1 MGSDL
6 SVCSKLLAIKIKVRS
21 PGPLI
26 HLITELPKVSYMPLF
41 DSKSSAGVELLR
53 NVAESL
59 SHASNKH
66 DLSQNVDIAK
76 PIAECVSLIKP
87 RFEKT
92 EFFST

>member
-1 MGSDL
+1 
-6 SVCSKLLAIKIKVRS
+6 
-21 PGPLI
+21 
-26 HLITELPKVSYMPLF
+26 MPLF

-92 EFFST
+92 EFFSTWEIVSSYYTFQFPSIHAAPSVVFLLI